1 MLTSISLALLGVHFL
16 LLLFLSF
23 TGIHRL
29 SLIFR
34 WLKYRKNLPAAS
46 EKFQTLPKVTIQIP
60 LYNERFVARRVVD
73 AMAALDYPPEL
84 LQVQIV
90 DDSDDDTSDM
100 IAERVAYHRQQ
111 GVNIEHVQ
119 REVRHGFKAGALADA
134 MEFASGEFIAIF
146 DADFVPNPSVIYDA
160 IHQFTDPKVA
170 MVQLRWGHLNLNDSH
185 LTRIQGVALD
195 AHFGLEQWVRGAT
208 GALYNFNGTAG
219 IWRKEAIIDA
229 GNWSADTL
237 TEDLDLSYRAQLRGW
252 QLRYMPSVECPG
264 ELPADMNA
272 FKSQQ
277 HRWAKGGIEVMRKLL
292 RSVWRAPLS
301 LGTKLESTFHLANNM
316 AYLIMMIDTVF
327 LLVPSLLIREHLNI
341 GYTYWLDMPM
351 LLMSTGGHLAYFL
364 FGQVVLGRSAWFAIS
379 KAPAMLLL
387 GIQLSFN
394 NARAAAEALLGQRS
408 PFIRTPKEGDRKTAL
423 GDNVKLRY
431 RAVFPRGTAVEL
443 LLGLVYGGVLIW
455 ALSQQLWLALPFLL
469 LLHVGFLSTAI
480 SSIRAAA
487 QQAQ

>member
-1 MLTSISLALLGVHFL
+1 MFTSVFLVLLGVHFL
-16 LLLFLSF
+16 LLLFLSL

-46 EKFQTLPKVTIQIP
+46 EKFRLLPKVTIQIP

-73 AMAALDYPPEL
+73 AMAAVDYPPEL
-84 LQVQIV
+84 LQIQIV
-90 DDSDDDTSDM
+90 DDSDDDTSDI
-100 IAERVAYHRQQ
+100 IAERVAYHRRN
-111 GVNIEHVQ
+111 GVNIDHVQ
-119 REVRHGFKAGALADA
+119 RELRHGFKAGALADA
-134 MEFASGEFIAIF
+134 MEFASGEYIAIF
-146 DADFVPNPSVIYDA
+146 DADFVPNASVIHDA

-219 IWRKEAIIDA
+219 IWRKAAIIDA

-327 LLVPSLLIREHLNI
+327 LLVPSLLIREHLDI

-408 PFIRTPKEGDRKTAL
+408 PFIRTPKEGDQKTAAS
-423 GDNVKLRY
+423 KATKQRY
-431 RAVFPRGTAVEL
+431 RAVFPKGTIIEL
-443 LLGLVYGGVLIW
+443 LLGCVYGVVLVW
-455 ALSQQLWLALPFLL
+455 ALWQQLWLALPFLL
-469 LLHVGFLSTAI
+469 LLNIGFLSTAI
-480 SSIRAAA
+480 SSIRAA
-487 QQAQ
+487 QQAN

>member
-1 MLTSISLALLGVHFL
+1 MLTSILLVCWACIFL

-34 WLKYRKNLPAAS
+34 WLKYRKNLPAANK
-46 EKFQTLPKVTIQIP
+46 KFQTLPKVTIQIP
-60 LYNERFVARRVVD
+60 LYNERFVACRVVD
-73 AMAALDYPPEL
+73 AMAAVDYPPEL
-84 LQVQIV
+84 LQIQIV
-90 DDSDDDTSDM
+90 DDSDDDTSDI
-100 IAERVAYHRQQ
+100 IAERVAYHRQR
-111 GVNIEHVQ
+111 GVNVEHVQ
-119 REVRHGFKAGALADA
+119 REIRHGFKAGALADA

-146 DADFVPNPSVIYDA
+146 DADFVPNPSVIHDA

-219 IWRKEAIIDA
+219 IWRKAAIIDA

-327 LLVPSLLIREHLNI
+327 LLVPSLLIREHLDI
-341 GYTYWLDMPM
+341 GLY
-351 LLMSTGGHLAYFL
+351 LLAGYAHVVDVHRRS
-364 FGQVVLGRSAWFAIS
+364 FGVF
-379 KAPAMLLL
+379 
-387 GIQLSFN
+387 
-394 NARAAAEALLGQRS
+394 
-408 PFIRTPKEGDRKTAL
+408 FIRSGGAGP
-423 GDNVKLRY
+423 LRLVCY
-431 RAVFPRGTAVEL
+431 FQSAGHVVAGHTVVFQQRPRR
-443 LLGLVYGGVLIW
+443 GGSPAW
-455 ALSQQLWLALPFLL
+455 
-469 LLHVGFLSTAI
+469 
-480 SSIRAAA
+480 AA
-487 QQAQ
+487 QPFYPHTQRRR